1 MTMPDVA
8 AADDARPLVVPAV
21 LAAGALVPAHTEIV
35 FRLDEEIASNR
46 AVVGQSIPVS
56 VIRDVVVD
64 GVVLIPRGS
73 AGHGVVTAR
82 TGKGAFGKSGK
93 LDIELRSVDVA
104 GTSVPVTGRYH
115 AAGDGRTGATLGTIL
130 VGGVIAGAFVTGRH
144 AVFAEGR
151 EFTAFTADA
160 IRVRIPPAR
169 TIVPQRFAAV
179 APNAPVPFVTPER
192 PTPVMTASATEMTGT
207 GRYDTLV
214 RFQRALSQAQP
225 TRSGNVRQG
234 WTISD

>member
-1 MTMPDVA
+1 M
-8 AADDARPLVVPAV
+8 
-21 LAAGALVPAHTEIV
+21 
-35 FRLDEEIASNR
+35 
-46 AVVGQSIPVS
+46 
-56 VIRDVVVD
+56 RDVVVD

-104 GTSVPVTGRYH
+104 GMSVPVTGRYH

-169 TIVPQRFAAV
+169 TVVSQRFAAV
-179 APNAPVPFVTPER
+179 APNVPVPFFAPNAPVPFVATER

-225 TRSGNVRQG
+225 MRNGDVRQG